1 MLKKNDLAKQF
12 ELLTKQEIKNYNDS
26 LNFVLQSIRDLD
38 DQIAKLKSDF
48 HESLAVIQSAQGK
61 ISTDI
66 LKNSEEIH
74 CLNKKLDRFINDQS
88 CMNERNARE
97 ILDITDALHNKIRS
111 DCYFDN
117 RFREIKNLIDSVS
130 RHSIKTQSQI
140 SEVSESLSKKFT
152 NALIKTKNEII
163 DRPSDLSIFMNKVEE
178 KISAYRID
186 VSGIMREIS
195 VIKKENIVVE
205 KKLESIYTLIDRL
218 KKLGDCK

>member
-1 MLKKNDLAKQF
+1 MLKKNDLARQF

-26 LNFVLQSIRDLD
+26 LNFVLQSIRDLN

-66 LKNSEEIH
+66 SKNSEEIL
-74 CLNKKLDRFINDQS
+74 CINKKLDRFINDQS
-88 CMNERNARE
+88 CVNERNARE
-97 ILDITDALHNKIRS
+97 VLDITDALKNKIKS

-117 RFREIKNLIDSVS
+117 RFREINNLIDSVS
-130 RHSIKTQSQI
+130 RHSIKTRSQLT
-140 SEVSESLSKKFT
+140 EVSESFSKRLSNEIVK
-152 NALIKTKNEII
+152 AMNEII
-163 DRPSDLSIFMNKVEE
+163 DRPSEASILMNKVEE
-178 KISAYRID
+178 NIASYRVD
-186 VSGIMREIS
+186 VAGIMREIS